1 MPRATVLISSLI
13 FVATALAQRDAKI
26 PDPDPEVERKSFQ
39 VADGFEVNLFAADP
53 MLAKPLQMNFD
64 PAGRL
69 WVATSETYPQI
80 KPGAK
85 ANDKIIILEDT
96 KGVGRADKTTVFMDG
111 LLIPTGIEPG
121 DGGVYVA
128 NSTELLHVSE
138 KNGKADKVRVLL
150 SGFGTEDTHH
160 ILHTLRW
167 GHDGMLYMNQSIY
180 IHSHIETPYGPR
192 RLNAGGIWQYRPET
206 QQLEIFARGWINS
219 WGHHFDRY
227 GQSFV
232 TDGAGGEGIN
242 WVVPGGY
249 YPTAIGP
256 HAARTL
262 HGLNPGHPKYCG
274 CEIVSGRHLP
284 DDWQGNVLTNDF
296 RGNRVCRFAL
306 KEDGAGFA
314 AVQMPDLIRS
324 THPAFRPI
332 DIKMGPDGAI
342 YIADWYNP
350 IIQHGEVDFRDP
362 RRDVTH
368 GRIWRVTAKGRKLVE
383 RPKLVGAKVEEL
395 LEHLKDPE
403 EWTRRMVKRVLK
415 ERGAKEVPPK
425 LVEWIM
431 KELNQTDDRSP
442 DISRRLLEAMWVFE
456 SFGSIENASLQNHP
470 EHAVLHGLLQVKL
483 PEVRA
488 YAARLLGNSEIE
500 DASKEKLL
508 ENACIDLHPRVRLEA
523 VRALGRLGTVTAV
536 QHAMR
541 ALERPVDQWLDYA
554 LWLTARE
561 LEPVWMPALKRG
573 EMPFDNVKHLIFALQ
588 AVDSRDTVPTLV
600 NLLKS
605 GKVKKEQEVD
615 VLALLAA
622 AGGPNELALVFERAL
637 ADEPTRAKLLDALE
651 ESARQR
657 KVQPTGDLTRL
668 GALLDP
674 KREDLTKPGT
684 KLGIQDDATRLA
696 AAKLA
701 GAWKLERLTSKLH
714 DVMIWDSAVSVREA
728 AINSIGD
735 MGGPAAK
742 IILGNEARQS
752 MNPAIKRM
760 AIVALTNVDAEL
772 SAKFAAEFLT
782 SLPAAE
788 DVGAAVGAFV
798 TRKNGAVVLAKAL
811 EGKKLSA
818 DVAKVA
824 LRTMRASGRETQALT
839 EALMKA
845 GNLTAVRHVLSAD
858 EMKQLVE
865 DVRKLGDAV
874 RGEAVY
880 RRKDM
885 ACQKCHAIAGAG
897 GLVGP
902 DLISIGASAQID
914 YLIDSLLL
922 PNKQVKENYNSI
934 RVDLKNGQ
942 QVTGIK
948 IRETPKELVL
958 RDGEDREVV
967 IPTDK
972 IDDKTIG
979 GSIMPEGLV
988 DPLTRQ
994 ELLDLTRFMSE
1005 LGKVGGPFAVSNAR
1019 LVRRWQVLEPT
1030 KEAYTP
1036 LIRQGLQTPAVGNA
1050 AFTWSPAYSTV
1061 AGILPPDTLPRFE
1074 LKRGLE
1080 NASLFTSF
1088 VRFQLEVTTPGK
1100 VGLKLNGANGLTA
1113 WLNGSAADVKE
1124 ANELDLASGVHTI
1137 TLSIDWSK
1145 RKDGLRV
1152 ELEDVSG
1159 SPARAK
1165 IVGGK

>member
-1 MPRATVLISSLI
+1 MSHVFTVISLLV
-13 FVATALAQRDAKI
+13 FVYPAPAQRDAKI
-26 PDPDPEVERKSFQ
+26 PDPDPEIERKTFQ

-96 KGVGRADKTTVFMDG
+96 MGVGKADKTTVFMDG

-180 IHSHIETPYGPR
+180 IHSHIETPHGPR

-314 AVQMPDLIRS
+314 AVQMPDLIKS

-383 RPKLVGAKVEEL
+383 RPKLAGAKVEEL

-403 EWTRRMVKRVLK
+403 EWTRRLVKRVLK
-415 ERGAKEVPPK
+415 ERGAKEVLPALYK
-425 LVEWIM
+425 WVL
-431 KELNQTDDRSP
+431 KQTDVLHP
-442 DISRRLLEAMWVFE
+442 DWDHRLLEAGRVYE
-456 SFGSIENASLQNHP
+456 SFGAFAALPTDANTDDHP
-470 EHAVLHGLLQVKL
+470 AFDLLIGLMLSKR
-483 PEVRA
+483 PEVHA
-488 YAARLLGNSEIE
+488 YAVRMFGQCGIDL
-500 DASKEKLL
+500 DRKEKIL
-508 ENACIDLHPRVRLEA
+508 EEACTNSHPRVRLEA
-523 VRALGRLGTVTAV
+523 VRALGRFGSVTAIERV
-536 QHAMR
+536 MR
-541 ALERPVDQWLDYA
+541 ALEHPVDQWLNYA

-573 EMPFDNVKHLIFALQ
+573 EMPFRDVKHLIFALQ
-588 AVDSRDTVPTLV
+588 AVDSRDTMPTLV

-622 AGGPNELALVFERAL
+622 AGGPNELALVFEEAL
-637 ADEPTRAKLLDALE
+637 SDEPTRSRLLAALE
-651 ESARQR
+651 QAARQR
-657 KVQPTGDLTRL
+657 NVKPAGDLQRL
-668 GALLDP
+668 ETLLQS
-674 KREDLTKPGT
+674 K
-684 KLGIQDDATRLA
+684 DDATRA
-696 AAKLA
+696 AACRLF
-701 GAWKLERLTSKLH
+701 GLWRVERLLSKVADFVHYDAPLP
-714 DVMIWDSAVSVREA
+714 VKQA
-728 AINSIGD
+728 AMTGIAD
-735 MGGPAAK
+735 LGGPAAK
-742 IILGNEARQS
+742 IILGDTAQKSTSATIR
-752 MNPAIKRM
+752 RM
-760 AIVALTNVDAEL
+760 AIVALSGIDLEM
-772 SAKFAAEFLT
+772 SARFVPEFLT
-782 SLPAAE
+782 MTPTAE
-788 DVGAAVGAFV
+788 DVGEMVGAFV
-798 TRKNGAVVLAKAL
+798 SRKNGAAILAKSL
-811 EGKKLSA
+811 EGAKLSQ
-818 DVAKVA
+818 DTAKVM

-845 GNLTAVRHVLSAD
+845 GNLTAVRHTLTAD
-858 EMKQLVE
+858 EMKQMVE

-1005 LGKVGGPFAVSNAR
+1005 LGKVGGQFAVSNAR

-1036 LIRQGLQTPAVGNA
+1036 LSRVGLHAPAGNDP
-1050 AFTWSPAYSTV
+1050 AFTWSPVYSTV
-1061 AGILPPDTLPRFE
+1061 AGVLAPDALPRFE

-1100 VGLKLNGANGLTA
+1100 IGLRVNSTNGLTA
-1113 WLNGSAADVKE
+1113 WLNGAAADVKE

-1152 ELEDVSG
+1152 ELEEVSG
-1159 SPARAK
+1159 SPARAR

>member
-1 MPRATVLISSLI
+1 MPRIFAAILVLVTVHP
-13 FVATALAQRDAKI
+13 ALAQREAKI
-26 PDPDPEVERKSFQ
+26 PDPDPEIERKSFQ

-64 PAGRL
+64 PSGRL

-96 KGVGRADKTTVFMDG
+96 KGVGKADKTTVFMDG

-138 KNGKADKVRVLL
+138 KNGKAEKVRVLL

-180 IHSHIETPYGPR
+180 IHSHIETPHGPR

-256 HAARTL
+256 HAGRTL

-296 RGNRVCRFAL
+296 RGNRVCRFTL

-314 AVQMPDLIRS
+314 SVQMPDLIRS

-415 ERGAKEVPPK
+415 ERGEKETRHAVDRR
-425 LVEWIM
+425 L
-431 KELNQTDDRSP
+431 TDMNDAPGASP
-442 DISRRLLEAMWVFE
+442 DVQVMEVAWALEALGDSSGWQFLV
-456 SFGSIENASLQNHP
+456 
-470 EHAVLHGLLQVKL
+470 HAKD
-483 PEVRA
+483 PRVRA
-488 YAARLLGNSEIE
+488 AGIRLMGNG
-500 DASKEKLL
+500 
-508 ENACIDLHPRVRLEA
+508 IDHINPKVAVRFLSVAVADDHPRVRLEA
-523 VRALGRLGTVTAV
+523 IRSLARIRDARAVGIAF
-536 QHAMR
+536 R
-541 ALERPVDQWLDYA
+541 ALEKPLDQWLDYA
-554 LWLTARE
+554 LWLTIRE
-561 LEPVWMPALKRG
+561 LEPLWMPKFMAG
-573 EMPFDNVKHLIFALQ
+573 EDVFRQDVAAIAFAISATESRAMIKPLMKFAMNEDVPFKLRKPLW
-588 AVDSRDTVPTLV
+588 L
-600 NLLKS
+600 
-605 GKVKKEQEVD
+605 
-615 VLALLAA
+615 LLAKIGGPEEIDDILHHGFDSDFDYSLKFLQNLETNVRRPDFGKILKIDGGLFYDIGV
-622 AGGPNELALVFERAL
+622 AGGTPHAEIALRLLGLFKQEFFRPWLNGRAADAKAPEGERKA
-637 ADEPTRAKLLDALE
+637 ALE
-651 ESARQR
+651 GLISLGGP
-657 KVQPTGDLTRL
+657 KTRERIER
-668 GALLDP
+668 LLSKNEP
-674 KREDLTKPGT
+674 LSTR
-684 KLGIQDDATRLA
+684 RLA
-696 AAKLA
+696 AAAFAEIDLDKAAITAAEVLA
-701 GAWKLERLTSKLH
+701 GASPNENITDL
-714 DVMIWDSAVSVREA
+714 
-728 AINSIGD
+728 
-735 MGGPAAK
+735 
-742 IILGNEARQS
+742 ILGFIQ
-752 MNPAIKRM
+752 
-760 AIVALTNVDAEL
+760 
-772 SAKFAAEFLT
+772 
-782 SLPAAE
+782 
-788 DVGAAVGAFV
+788 
-798 TRKNGAVVLAKAL
+798 RKNGAELLAKAL
-811 EGKKLSA
+811 ADKKLAA
-818 DVAKVA
+818 DVAKIA

-839 EALMKA
+839 DALMKA
-845 GNLTAVRHVLSAD
+845 GNLTAVRHTLTAD
-858 EMKQLVE
+858 EMKQMVE
-865 DVRKLGDAV
+865 DVRKLGDAA

-934 RVDLKNGQ
+934 RVDLKDGK

-972 IDDKTIG
+972 IDDKTVG

-1019 LVRRWQVLEPT
+1019 LIRRWQVLEST

-1036 LIRQGLQTPAVGNA
+1036 LSRQGLHTPAVGNA

-1061 AGILPPDTLPRFE
+1061 AGVLPPDALPRFE

-1100 VGLKLNGANGLTA
+1100 VGLKLNGVNGLTA